1 MSRTNKALVTPAGL
15 SSFAKLKAAA
25 AKAGR
30 GPEQITHRFALE
42 GAIRRIFE
50 SEHADRFGMTSSLK
64 GGALM
69 FFSEGVDPVMGRH
82 TTDVDIQVSGFD
94 GSFDDFADIMREVL
108 ASIPATDDGVRF
120 DLDTLKIVGTRD
132 GGIPGG
138 AIVCQAQI
146 GTAIFKFKCDVGFY
160 DESMKET
167 LVEVDLPSL
176 LPGMPPI
183 KILRQPV
190 EYSIA
195 DKVHAAFRH
204 AGTNTR
210 LRDFYDLYVYLTR
223 CPLNPDRL
231 RKAFEHTF
239 ELFGHE
245 LPDGV
250 DEIVTN
256 GSEFVAAN
264 ADQWRVVRDGS
275 RWAVPVPDL
284 AEVVDTIKQGIAPVL
299 CSGSFHPRAA

>member
-30 GPEQITHRFALE
+30 PADQITHRFALE

-64 GGALM
+64 GGAIM
-69 FFSEGVDPVMGRH
+69 FFSEGVEPMMGRH
-82 TTDVDIQVSGFD
+82 TTDVDIQISGFD
-94 GSFDDFADIMREVL
+94 GTLDDFADIMREVL
-108 ASIPATDDGVRF
+108 ASVPATDDGVRF
-120 DLDTLKIVGTRD
+120 DLDTLKVLGTRET
-132 GGIPGG
+132 GIPGG

-160 DESMKET
+160 DESLKES
-167 LVEVDLPSL
+167 LVAVDLPSL

-183 KILRQPV
+183 RILRQPV

-195 DKVHAAFRH
+195 DKVHAAVRH

-210 LRDFYDLYVYLTR
+210 LRDFYDLYVYVTR
-223 CPLNPDRL
+223 CPINQDRL
-231 RKAFEHTF
+231 RHAFEHTF
-239 ELFGHE
+239 ALFGDE

-250 DEIVTN
+250 EDIITY
-256 GSEFVAAN
+256 GPDFVAAN
-264 ADQWRVVRDGS
+264 ADQWRSVRDSS
-275 RWAVPVPDL
+275 RWAVQVPDL
-284 AEVVDTIKQGIAPVL
+284 AEVVEVIKQGIAPVL
-299 CSGSFHPRAA
+299 GAGSLHRPAA